1 METDRV
7 YVNWKGI
14 DPTGQTMSLNR
25 LYSRDSWDRDDPVLL
40 HDLSSHNCN
49 LRRSIGNH
57 INQTMGIAVPCEGM
71 NTYFDE
77 HFDHQEPIYSTVK
90 STAKQRA
97 ICFENNLFD
106 ENSTN
111 LIDDR
116 KYSVNVINMSADDT
130 PCLLPEVPR
139 SIPLG
144 KAQTNSRTELS
155 PVMFRNR
162 PRPCTSTIQS
172 ENIYEPVGNRRAI
185 SAPRTVHSQYISF
198 ERALSME
205 ETPPRIPPRNKINLD
220 QRDSFLCN
228 MTRNERAENTKSHD
242 KKICLPTQM
251 QPQTMAGRLSCQRK
265 QSANLKPSQDP
276 TRSCCRTCKSMGLND
291 PGISF
296 SDTYVNMKKDRQSET
311 GAGLSK
317 DMDWNLYI
325 STVATERTPSS
336 GHALQVQPT
345 AVTQTSDFEN
355 RQSSVLSR
363 SCSIDTLSS
372 VATSIHTPAWFDDL
386 ISTSFANYAVG
397 HQRHSRSI
405 GTLPESIGSMDFMNN
420 IKRDQ
425 RVYSKTH
432 IYQQVKAQFK
442 RDGHIIITGRP
453 GTGKTA
459 MAFQIL
465 RDITAEGAT
474 PIVVDTPGDFPDRK
488 PCENVVILIDDMFGS
503 YKYEG
508 HDIDL
513 WTKILKRLEG
523 ILDEQTRKQYSS
535 PSFFFICTSR
545 TYVLKEALPF
555 LGKYNSTIFSSE
567 YIVDLG
573 KEGGY
578 TNVEMM
584 NMLDNHTKEGMM
596 RGRTIDRAEKED
608 IVHCGT
614 YAFPQTCQLFTV
626 SQQLPGKPL
635 LFFQWPVKYLVDILE
650 PLYLSDKMKFVAL
663 LLIAI
668 YRNKLDITLL
678 SNDKNVDD
686 DFKESVQLALK
697 YADVKDPTLKPSEIY
712 QVLKILT
719 GSFIVLDGDSVS
731 FLHPVI
737 YDAVVYIIGER
748 DSEFVLKH
756 STMRFIYDRVR
767 LIPSTESGT
776 ASRPTEGDRSH
787 FFLHLSPAHFQ
798 MLAKRFGQEISAG
811 HFALVCAHEA
821 CALPEFVTILFEY
834 LKRKGRVARPVSKLS
849 KRLGARCTIHNSD
862 VMYGGKFLY
871 WTVWN
876 KSMELCKI
884 FLGKLFFTKRERCQ
898 AVIGCAL
905 SGNVKAMS
913 LLLDS
918 LGSDHATYELDSS
931 LPYLMTD
938 HPERVQ
944 KLVLQ
949 IVILGSTPLHIAS
962 ERGRLGIVKLLL
974 SRDYDIN
981 EKGPRVAATPL
992 HYACQGGHMDVVC
1005 HLLQNGADINSPDWV
1020 CRTPLHWAA
1029 SCGESDVVKIL
1040 TFNNANLDVKDD
1052 EGLTP
1057 LHCAAWGGHLQ
1068 TCITLLNGGA
1078 SPKVRT
1084 CYNKTPLDISI
1095 DDSFRRKFQDTIVF
1109 DFDCYVD
1116 NSGQAAYR
1124 VGLRGPLILS
1134 VAASA
1139 IMIKRTRNHEIL
1151 FEWSFRSIRRFG
1163 HTEISFKFEAG
1174 RNCETGEGVFILLTI
1189 DGADIMECIR
1199 MRLKSQE
1206 ESTEPDLLIHR
1217 RAPPVY

>member
-7 YVNWKGI
+7 YVNWKSI
-14 DPTGQTMSLNR
+14 DPTGQTTSLNR

-40 HDLSSHNCN
+40 HELSPHNYHM
-49 LRRSIGNH
+49 RRSIGNH
-57 INQTMGIAVPCEGM
+57 INQPMSIPMPCERM
-71 NTYFDE
+71 NNYYN
-77 HFDHQEPIYSTVK
+77 FDHQEPIYSTVK

-97 ICFENNLFD
+97 ICFENSLFD
-106 ENSTN
+106 ENSPN

-116 KYSVNVINMSADDT
+116 KYSVKVINMSADDT
-130 PCLLPEVPR
+130 PCLLPEMQRPL
-139 SIPLG
+139 SLG
-144 KAQTNSRTELS
+144 KAQTSSRADLS

-162 PRPCTSTIQS
+162 PRPCLSTIQP
-172 ENIYEPVGNRRAI
+172 ENIYEPVENRRAI
-185 SAPRTVHSQYISF
+185 STQRSVHSQYISF

-205 ETPPRIPPRNKINLD
+205 ETPPKIPPRNKINLD
-220 QRDSFLCN
+220 QRESFLCN
-228 MTRNERAENTKSHD
+228 MARNERAENTKSHD

-251 QPQTMAGRLSCQRK
+251 QSESMVGRLSCQPK
-265 QSANLKPSQDP
+265 QSATLNPCQDP
-276 TRSCCRTCKSMGLND
+276 MESCCRNCKSMGLND

-296 SDTYVNMKKDRQSET
+296 PETYVDMKRGRQSET
-311 GAGLSK
+311 GAGLSQV
-317 DMDWNLYI
+317 MDWNLYDI
-325 STVATERTPSS
+325 SKVSAERNPPE
-336 GHALQVQPT
+336 LQARST
-345 AVTQTSDFEN
+345 AVTQTSDLEN
-355 RQSSVLSR
+355 RQSNVLSR

-372 VATSIHTPAWFDDL
+372 VATSIQTPAWFDDL
-386 ISTSFANYAVG
+386 ITTSFSNYALG
-397 HQRHSRSI
+397 NQRHSRSM

-432 IYQQVKAQFK
+432 MYQLVKTQFR

-465 RDITAEGAT
+465 RDIAAEGAT

-488 PCENVVILIDDMFGS
+488 PSGNVVILIDDMFGS
-503 YKYEG
+503 YKYED

-513 WTKILKRLEG
+513 WKKILKRLEG
-523 ILDEQTRKQYSS
+523 ILDEQPRKQYSS

-555 LGKYNSTIFSSE
+555 LGKYNSTIFSSQ

-573 KEGGY
+573 KESDY
-578 TNVEMM
+578 ADVERM

-608 IVHCGT
+608 IVRCST
-614 YAFPQTCQLFTV
+614 YAFPQTCQLFTA

-650 PLYLSDKMKFVAL
+650 PLYLSDKRKFAAL

-668 YRNKLDITLL
+668 YRNKLDISLL

-686 DFKESVQLALK
+686 DFKESLQLALK
-697 YADVKDPTLKPSEIY
+697 YVDVKDPTLKPSEIY
-712 QVLKILT
+712 QVFKILT
-719 GSFIVLDGDSVS
+719 GSFVELNGDSVS

-737 YDAVVYIIGER
+737 YDAVSYIVGER
-748 DSEFVLKH
+748 NSDFVLKH

-776 ASRPTEGDRSH
+776 ASRPTEGDRSR
-787 FFLHLSPAHFQ
+787 FLLHLAPAHFQ
-798 MLAKRFGQEISAG
+798 ILAKRFGQEISAG

-821 CALPEFVTILFEY
+821 CALPEFVSILFEY
-834 LKRKGRVARPVSKLS
+834 LKRKGRVARSVSKLS

-862 VMYGGKFLY
+862 VIYGGKFLY

-884 FLGKLFFTKRERCQ
+884 FLEKLFFTKRERCQ

-905 SGNVKAMS
+905 SGNVKAMT

-918 LGSDHATYELDSS
+918 LGSEHATYDLDSS
-931 LPYLMTD
+931 MPYLITD
-938 HPERVQ
+938 HPERLQ

-974 SRDYDIN
+974 SRDFNIN

-1005 HLLQNGADINSPDWV
+1005 HLVQNGADINSLDWV
-1020 CRTPLHWAA
+1020 FRTPLHWAA

-1078 SPKVRT
+1078 SPKIRT
-1084 CYNKTPLDISI
+1084 RYNKTP
-1095 DDSFRRKFQDTIVF
+1095 
-1109 DFDCYVD
+1109 
-1116 NSGQAAYR
+1116 
-1124 VGLRGPLILS
+1124 P
-1134 VAASA
+1134 
-1139 IMIKRTRNHEIL
+1139 
-1151 FEWSFRSIRRFG
+1151 G
-1163 HTEISFKFEAG
+1163 H
-1174 RNCETGEGVFILLTI
+1174 
-1189 DGADIMECIR
+1189 
-1199 MRLKSQE
+1199 Q
-1206 ESTEPDLLIHR
+1206 H
-1217 RAPPVY
+1217 